1 MSMYDS
7 FIYHLSFRLKDKG
20 RSIKEIIDIL
30 EVKRST
36 LYHWFRHDKKEYH
49 QYSRPTSKQN
59 IQQEVLN
66 IVEQYPSDSLRKITF
81 KVNLLLNKP
90 VSLWTVFR
98 TIKSTIGF
106 THKKVYKIGTS
117 KDMRY
122 ITLLRTQFSQQFSNI
137 PIDKLLCLDET
148 SVYDLASANKA
159 WTPKGQRF
167 HAPMDRAR
175 SKRKTLIAA
184 FGMHGFEETKCLTET
199 CNGERFASYLNDLL
213 KNIKGKYT
221 HVLMDNAAIHKT
233 KLVKSLFEKYKL
245 TPVYTSPYSPE
256 WNPVEMFFSCLKRAD
271 EYLDDRHRCIEKKL
285 NIVIDRMTNMCTK
298 WISHVQKDVLSN
310 YHR

>member
-167 HAPMDRAR
+167 HAPM
-175 SKRKTLIAA
+175 
-184 FGMHGFEETKCLTET
+184 
-199 CNGERFASYLNDLL
+199 
-213 KNIKGKYT
+213 
-221 HVLMDNAAIHKT
+221 
-233 KLVKSLFEKYKL
+233 
-245 TPVYTSPYSPE
+245 PYTSKTCTR
-256 WNPVEMFFSCLKRAD
+256 CLALKSNLGARKVF
-271 EYLDDRHRCIEKKL
+271 ECTHCGFVGDRDVCGARNILML
-285 NIVIDRMTNMCTK
+285 NRDLFIWGTQGSS
-298 WISHVQKDVLSN
+298 SHEVGV
-310 YHR
+310 